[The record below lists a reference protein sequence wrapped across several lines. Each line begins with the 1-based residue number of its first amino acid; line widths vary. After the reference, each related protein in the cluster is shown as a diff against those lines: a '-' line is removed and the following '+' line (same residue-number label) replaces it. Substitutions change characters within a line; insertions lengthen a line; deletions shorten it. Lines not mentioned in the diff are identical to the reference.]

1 MKITRKIVFILC
13 YDQRVL
19 EHMCKYFIC
28 NIPRNSVMDTC
39 TPPNVPIRFQFD
51 ELRKIDP
58 NHLPYHRAFYISC
71 HNLNQNPTKSHHKID
86 NFWVFFLAVIP
97 GCYSFNIENWWNLF
111 RRLWYGFSTKPSMK
125 ERYMFILNTCFESQV
140 IIIQRVSRYFFFR
153 IDPKNRNGA
162 RVSAQLTDRKRFISF
177 KDLQSVPLFSFVYY
191 YLCGVVIKNIYSN
204 RHQTFT
210 CRILGWTAELNAKE
224 SNGIIILVWLQSL
237 QPTSIFEYIARLGVC
252 VSLCACT

>member
-1 MKITRKIVFILC
+1 MQYTPEFGYGYLHAAKCSDSISIWWASKNWPQSFALSSSIVYKL
-13 YDQRVL
+13 
-19 EHMCKYFIC
+19 
-28 NIPRNSVMDTC
+28 P
-39 TPPNVPIRFQFD
+39 QF
-51 ELRKIDP
+51 E
-58 NHLPYHRAFYISC
+58 S
-71 HNLNQNPTKSHHKID
+71 KSHKKSPQ
-86 NFWVFFLAVIP
+86 NWQFLGFFLAVIP

-191 YLCGVVIKNIYSN
+191 YLCSVVIKNIHSN

-210 CRILGWTAELNAKE
+210 CRILGWTAELNARE
-224 SNGIIILVWLQSL
+224 SDGIIILVWLQSL
-237 QPTSIFEYIARLGVC
+237 QPTSIFEYIAHLGVC
-252 VSLCACT
+252 VSLCACTSDARERQ